1 MFRRLAVDALGT
13 EHYAP
18 GRWPHE
24 THDALEGRGLA
35 GAVAPKERDDLILT
49 DAERDIVQHVALAI
63 ERIDCIDLDDRR
75 RRDGCAL
82 YSRRRGPDR
91 AVAEVHPLQLRVRA
105 DLRGSALG
113 DHAALVHRRDAIGKL
128 EHAVHVVLDQQD
140 RHLRHEALDQPRD
153 ALALGRGEPDQRL
166 VEQQHARSRRQRNAD
181 LEQPLP
187 TVGQARHGHL
197 LEAFESK
204 EADQRVGLDADLRQR

>member
-1 MFRRLAVDALGT
+1 MFRRFAVDALGT
-13 EHYAP
+13 EQHAP
-18 GRWPHE
+18 GRRPHE
-24 THDALEGRGLA
+24 THDALEGGSLA

-49 DAERDIVQHVALAI
+49 DTERDIVQHVALAV
-63 ERIDCIDLDDRR
+63 ERIDRVDIDDRR
-75 RRDGCAL
+75 RSDGFAFD
-82 YSRRRGPDR
+82 SRRRSPDR
-91 AVAEVHPLQLRVRA
+91 AVAEVYPLQLRVRA
-105 DLRGSALG
+105 DLRGSTLG

-140 RHLRHEALDQPRD
+140 SHLRHEALDQPRD

-166 VEQQHARSRRQRNAD
+166 VEEQHARSRRQRNAD

-187 TVGQARHGHL
+187 TVGQTRHGRL